1 MSHRS
6 GISEWRQAGPLIALI
21 IGTSMFNRFISRC
34 RPSQWM
40 RSILSI
46 VGRVG
51 KDEVPGVARGPE
63 NSAPVPVNMTTRLS
77 RSAPISWN
85 SSGSSPCGRNPQR
98 SDWPSVCRVT
108 SRMPLRRSI
117 RADWYLF
124 RYSSNELIGLL
135 PLSQSRRQDDLA
147 ADRAV
152 AHLPQPIGKA
162 LERIGGH
169 HKRREFAGFVES
181 EQLLEALD
189 HLVGRPLLVITDLQ
203 TADFD
208 ILHQQVVCSDLRDHL
223 PAGEANHNHPAT
235 PGECTQ
241 CRLEHL
247 AADRIEDD
255 VGSLAAGCF
264 AYLRPQAVAKIG
276 APKLDHRVRPGQVRQ
291 IDFFGGDDPGE
302 HPGAECFGEL
312 DGSKADRPR
321 SAEHEHSIT
330 WPKACAIM

>member
-1 MSHRS
+1 
-6 GISEWRQAGPLIALI
+6 
-21 IGTSMFNRFISRC
+21 MFNRFISRC

-63 NSAPVPVNMTTRLS
+63 NSAPVPINMTTRLS
-77 RSAPISWN
+77 RSVPISWN
-85 SSGSSPCGRNPQR
+85 SSGNSPCGRNPQR

-189 HLVGRPLLVITDLQ
+189 DLVGRPLLVITDLQ

-208 ILHQQVVCSDLRDHL
+208 ILHQQVVCSDRRDDL
-223 PAGEANHNHPAT
+223 PASEANDNHPAP
-235 PGECTQ
+235 PGECAQ
-241 CRLEHL
+241 RRLEHL
-247 AADRIEDD
+247 AADRIKDD
-255 VGSLAAGCF
+255 VGSLAACRI
-264 AYLRPQAVAKIG
+264 AHLRPQTVAKIG
-276 APKLDHRVRPGQVRQ
+276 APKLDYCIGAGEMHEVG
-291 IDFFGGDDPGE
+291 FFGGRDPSE
-302 HPGAECFGEL
+302 HPGAESFGEL
-312 DGSKADRPR
+312 NGGKADRPR
-321 SAEHEHSIT
+321 SAEHEHGIAR
-330 WPKACAIM
+330 PKSRTVM